1 MAEQPLQRTD
11 LAFSEARAVHGY
23 EHSPAPHF
31 VRVRV
36 REHGWQLVKEAI
48 GAAVS
53 TDLDPA
59 SWTIAPAMA
68 CPSGAQGMMG
78 TGARS
83 QTRQVKR
90 RVDKCS

>member
-11 LAFSEARAVHGY
+11 RAFSEARAVHGY

-31 VRVRV
+31 VRVHV

-68 CPSGAQGMMG
+68 CPSTGDDGHRGTQTNTAGQGEG
-78 TGARS
+78 G
-83 QTRQVKR
+83 
-90 RVDKCS
+90 